1 MLDPAQRGA
10 EDGVDLILIVVIGV
24 VLVCVVTA
32 VGQRANIAGPLI
44 LVVLGLLMAVAP
56 FIPNLQPIDPEWI
69 LIGVLPPLLYSAAV
83 QLPAVEFRRDFTPI
97 AGLSVLLVVISSVV
111 LAVVFLWTVPGISPA
126 LAIALGAILSPTDAV
141 ATSIAR
147 RMGLA
152 PRVVTMLEGESL
164 LNDATALVL
173 LRTAVAAIAAGF
185 SWGDAAGSFFWGVA
199 IATVVGAVVGQVN
212 LRVRSWVRHPAAN
225 TALSF
230 TVPFIAYLPT
240 EALGGSGLVAAVV
253 AGIVTGQ
260 GAARWFTPEQRLS
273 DELNWRTVEL
283 LLEGGVFLLM
293 GLELTDVVTRNLE
306 EHGGLWHGTWLAIIA
321 LAVILAVR
329 ASYVAVLIGW
339 QHSRARR
346 TGPGSAPPGGPPRAE
361 QAPPADRRG
370 GMRQRLR
377 RIGSDLDYYRAQPLG
392 WKHGV
397 VIVWGGMRGVVT
409 LAAAQTLPAGT
420 DQRALLVFVAFMV
433 ATMSLLVQGF
443 TLAPLVRLL
452 RIPPDATA
460 EPTRAEQTRLDA
472 RLRAAAAEALR
483 DPRTLRR
490 DGTPFAPDLVAR
502 VGPALIEPPDDD
514 TTALARDIL
523 DLRLALIEVMRRRLV
538 EISATGEFSTASLR
552 HALAELDADQLSL
565 ELRIADEPGG

>member
-1 MLDPAQRGA
+1 M
-10 EDGVDLILIVVIGV
+10 DLILIVVIGV

-44 LVVLGLLMAVAP
+44 LVVLGLLMAIAP

-69 LIGVLPPLLYSAAV
+69 LVGVLPPLLYSAAV
-83 QLPAVEFRRDFTPI
+83 QLPAIEFRRDFTPI
-97 AGLSVLLVVISSVV
+97 AGLSVLLVVITSVV
-111 LAVVFLWTVPGISPA
+111 LALVFLATVPGISPG

-199 IATVVGAVVGQVN
+199 IAAVVGTAAGLVN
-212 LRVRSWVRHPAAN
+212 LRVRAWVRHPAAN

-230 TVPFIAYLPT
+230 TVPFVAYLPT

-306 EHGGLWHGTWLAIIA
+306 DHGGLWHGTWLALIA
-321 LAVILAVR
+321 LGVILAVR
-329 ASYVAVLIGW
+329 AGYVAVLIGW
-339 QHSRARR
+339 QHGRARR
-346 TGPGSAPPGGPPRAE
+346 AASAPGGGPSAAGPPPRAP
-361 QAPPADRRG
+361 APPEHARG
-370 GMRQRLR
+370 AMRQRLR
-377 RIGSDLDYYRAQPLG
+377 RLASDLDYYRAQPLG
-392 WKHGV
+392 WKHGA

-409 LAAAQTLPAGT
+409 LAAAQTLPADT

-433 ATMSLLVQGF
+433 ATISLLVQGF
-443 TLAPLVRLL
+443 TLAPLVRML

-460 EPTRAEQTRLDA
+460 EPSRAERARLDA
-472 RLRAAAAEALR
+472 RLRSAAAAVLR
-483 DPRTLRR
+483 DSRAVRR
-490 DGTPFAPDLVAR
+490 DGEPFPPELVAR
-502 VGPALIEPPDDD
+502 VGPALVEPPDDD

-523 DLRLALIEVMRRRLV
+523 ELRLALIEVMRRRLV

-552 HALAELDADQLSL
+552 HALAELDADQLGL
-565 ELRIADEPGG
+565 ELRIADEPGQ

>member
-1 MLDPAQRGA
+1 M
-10 EDGVDLILIVVIGV
+10 DLILIVVIGV

-32 VGQRANIAGPLI
+32 VGQRVNIAGPLI
-44 LVVLGLLMAVAP
+44 LVVLGLVMAIAP
-56 FIPNLQPIDPEWI
+56 FIPNLQPVDPEWI
-69 LIGVLPPLLYSAAV
+69 LVGVLPPLLYSAAV
-83 QLPAVEFRRDFTPI
+83 QLPAIEFRRDFTPI
-97 AGLSVLLVVISSVV
+97 AGLSVLLVVVTSLV
-111 LAVVFLWTVPGISPA
+111 LALVFLTAVPGISVG
-126 LAIALGAILSPTDAV
+126 LAVALGAILSPTDAV

-185 SWGDAAGSFFWGVA
+185 SWGDAAASFFWGVA
-199 IATVVGAVVGQVN
+199 VAIVVGAAVGLVN
-212 LRVRSWVRHPAAN
+212 LRVRAWVRHPAAN

-293 GLELTDVVTRNLE
+293 GLELTDVVTRNVE
-306 EHGGLWHGTWLAIIA
+306 DHGGLWHGTWLALVA
-321 LAVILAVR
+321 LGVILAVR
-329 ASYVAVLIGW
+329 AGYVATLIGW
-339 QHSRARR
+339 QRARARR
-346 TGPGSAPPGGPPRAE
+346 AAGAGPGGGPPAAGPLSGA
-361 QAPPADRRG
+361 QAPPQRGRG
-370 GMRQRLR
+370 GMRHRLR
-377 RIGSDLDYYRAQPLG
+377 RAASDLDYYRAQPLG
-392 WKHGV
+392 WKHGA

-409 LAAAQTLPAGT
+409 LAAAQTLPADT

-433 ATMSLLVQGF
+433 ATISLLVQGF
-443 TLAPLVRLL
+443 TLAPLVRML

-460 EPTRAEQTRLDA
+460 EPTRTEQARLDG
-472 RLRAAAAEALR
+472 RLRSAAAEALR
-483 DPRTLRR
+483 EARAVRR
-490 DGTPFAPDLVAR
+490 DGEPFPPELVAR
-502 VGPALIEPPDDD
+502 VGPSLVEPPDDD

-523 DLRLALIEVMRRRLV
+523 ELRLALIEVMRRRLV

-565 ELRIADEPGG
+565 ELRIADEPGE

>member
-1 MLDPAQRGA
+1 MLDPAQGGW

-24 VLVCVVTA
+24 VLVCLVTA
-32 VGQRANIAGPLI
+32 IGQRANIAGPLI

-69 LIGVLPPLLYSAAV
+69 LVGVLPPLLYSAAV
-83 QLPAVEFRRDFTPI
+83 QLPAIEFRRDFTPI
-97 AGLSVLLVVISSVV
+97 AGLSVLLVVITSVV

-173 LRTAVAAIAAGF
+173 LRTAIAAIAAGF

-199 IATVVGAVVGQVN
+199 IATVVGAVVGLVN

-329 ASYVAVLIGW
+329 AGYVAVLIGW

-346 TGPGSAPPGGPPRAE
+346 TGPGSAPPGGPPRPE
-361 QAPPADRRG
+361 QSPPADRRG

-392 WKHGV
+392 WKHGI

-409 LAAAQTLPAGT
+409 LAAAQTLPTGT

-565 ELRIADEPGG
+565 ELRIADEPGD